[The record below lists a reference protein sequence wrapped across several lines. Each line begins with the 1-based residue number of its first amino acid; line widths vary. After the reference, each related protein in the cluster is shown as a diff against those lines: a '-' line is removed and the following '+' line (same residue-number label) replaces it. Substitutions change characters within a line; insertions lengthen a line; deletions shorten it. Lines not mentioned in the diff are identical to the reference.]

1 VAHTAAL
8 AGLDPSSWQRHAL
21 HGQER
26 IWLEKN
32 CYIDIWIELLHGLRL
47 EPTAMLA
54 FTLATD
60 FEGDQWTFF
69 KPSHEELRE
78 LYGIDVQEMY
88 LWRPLLEHALE
99 HLGGGKFI
107 STEADA
113 YWLPDT
119 AGTDYRIQ
127 HTKTTI
133 VLNEIDLPAR
143 RLGYFHNAGYH
154 TLAGED
160 FASLM
165 RLEAAPDAAF
175 MPLYAELIR
184 VDRLQRQPL
193 TALRLASRALLRKH
207 LQRLPLRNPIRAFQ
221 ERFDAD
227 LRALTQSGLATYHLW
242 AFGTLRQLGAASELA
257 SLYLDWLDDTPER
270 LLHGAAEAYLQI
282 ANLSKTFILKA
293 ARAVNS
299 ARTLDSA
306 VLFEPMALAWEH
318 AGALLRARA

>member
-1 VAHTAAL
+1 MAHTAAL

-227 LRALTQSGLATYHLW
+227 LRALTERPGHLSP
-242 AFGTLRQLGAASELA
+242 LGIRHAASARSGERTRLA
-257 SLYLDWLDDTPER
+257 VS
-270 LLHGAAEAYLQI
+270 
-282 ANLSKTFILKA
+282 
-293 ARAVNS
+293 
-299 ARTLDSA
+299 
-306 VLFEPMALAWEH
+306 
-318 AGALLRARA
+318 